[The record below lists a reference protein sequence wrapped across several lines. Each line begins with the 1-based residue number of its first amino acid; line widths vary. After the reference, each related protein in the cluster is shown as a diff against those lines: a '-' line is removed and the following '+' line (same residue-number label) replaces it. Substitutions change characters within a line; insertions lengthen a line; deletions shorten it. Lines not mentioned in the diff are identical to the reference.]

1 MSNASFGDGGPGDED
16 GFRPGAPGAPAVLVI
31 ERTDATRRLIEQALR
46 ADYQVDAV
54 GTYEQARRR
63 AEENPYDGIVLSV
76 YQRDVEAGI
85 ELMEALR
92 APDAAEGVP
101 IILVC
106 RPPLDR
112 SEATLLDAGFDDVL
126 RMPFA
131 ESELLDVV
139 ARHLPPS

>member
-1 MSNASFGDGGPGDED
+1 
-16 GFRPGAPGAPAVLVI
+16 
-31 ERTDATRRLIEQALR
+31 
-46 ADYQVDAV
+46 
-54 GTYEQARRR
+54 
-63 AEENPYDGIVLSV
+63 
-76 YQRDVEAGI
+76 
-85 ELMEALR
+85 
-92 APDAAEGVP
+92 
-101 IILVC
+101 VC